1 MPPIL
6 KRLLTYQDISLY
18 YLVMRKLHQHF
29 RGFCGEEESRGER
42 HRDDKHRG
50 GFGFF
55 GGGRHGFR
63 GGRGGPVRFFGAGD
77 LRYVILQQ
85 IAEKPSHGYEIIK
98 SIQERLG
105 GAYAPSPGVV
115 YPMLTMLEEM
125 GHATVVTDGAR
136 KLYTI
141 TEEGSKSLAENK
153 AMVDAIFARMNRARS
168 EQGGDRSPQIERAVE
183 NFRMALRMKKG
194 PLTTEQIHAIT
205 DIIDA
210 AAKQIERA

>member
-1 MPPIL
+1 M
-6 KRLLTYQDISLY
+6 
-18 YLVMRKLHQHF
+18 
-29 RGFCGEEESRGER
+29 
-42 HRDDKHRG
+42 
-50 GFGFF
+50 
-55 GGGRHGFR
+55 
-63 GGRGGPVRFFGAGD
+63 RFFGAGD

-105 GAYAPSPGVV
+105 GTYAPSPGVV

-125 GHATVVTDGAR
+125 GHATVVAEGAR

-141 TEEGSKSLAENK
+141 TDEGRKSLAENK
-153 AMVDAIFARMNRARS
+153 AAVDAIFARMDHVRG
-168 EQGGDRSPQIERAVE
+168 EQGSFRSPQIERAVE
-183 NFRMALRMKKG
+183 NFRMALRMKRG
-194 PLTTEQIHAIT
+194 SLTTEQIHAIT

>member
-1 MPPIL
+1 
-6 KRLLTYQDISLY
+6 
-18 YLVMRKLHQHF
+18 MRKLHQHF
-29 RGFCGEEESRGER
+29 RGLCGEEEGRGER

-50 GFGFF
+50 GFGDF

-63 GGRGGPVRFFGAGD
+63 GGRGGPMRFFGAGD

-105 GAYAPSPGVV
+105 GTYAPSPGVV

-125 GHATVVTDGAR
+125 GHATVVSEGAR

-153 AMVDAIFARMNRARS
+153 AMVDALFARMDHVRS
-168 EQGGDRSPQIERAVE
+168 EQGSDRSPQIERAVE

-194 PLTTEQIHAIT
+194 PLTTEQVHAIT

-210 AAKQIERA
+210 AAKQIERV

>member
-1 MPPIL
+1 M
-6 KRLLTYQDISLY
+6 RLFGSGDL
-18 YLVMRKLHQHF
+18 
-29 RGFCGEEESRGER
+29 RG
-42 HRDDKHRG
+42 
-50 GFGFF
+50 
-55 GGGRHGFR
+55 
-63 GGRGGPVRFFGAGD
+63 A

-125 GHATVVTDGAR
+125 GHATVVTEGAR

-141 TEEGSKSLAENK
+141 TDEGSKSLAENK
-153 AMVDAIFARMNRARS
+153 VMVDAIYARMDQARR
-168 EQGGDRSPQIERAVE
+168 EQGVDRSPQIERAVE
-183 NFRMALRMKKG
+183 NFRMALRMKTG
-194 PLTTEQIHAIT
+194 SLTTEQIHAIT

-210 AAKQIERA
+210 AAKQIERT

>member
-1 MPPIL
+1 
-6 KRLLTYQDISLY
+6 
-18 YLVMRKLHQHF
+18 MRM
-29 RGFCGEEESRGER
+29 
-42 HRDDKHRG
+42 
-50 GFGFF
+50 FG
-55 GGGRHGFR
+55 
-63 GGRGGPVRFFGAGD
+63 PGD

-85 IAEKPSHGYEIIK
+85 ISEKPSHGYEIIK

-125 GHATVVTDGAR
+125 GHATVVTEGAR

-141 TEEGSKSLAENK
+141 TEDGSKSLAENK
-153 AMVDAIFARMNRARS
+153 AMVDLIFARMDRMRG
-168 EQGGDRSPQIERAVE
+168 EQSNDRPPQIARAVE
-183 NFRMALRMKKG
+183 NFRMALRMKTG

-205 DIIDA
+205 DIVDA

>member
-1 MPPIL
+1 
-6 KRLLTYQDISLY
+6 
-18 YLVMRKLHQHF
+18 MRTHFAYF
-29 RGFCGEEESRGER
+29 RGFHGREEGRGER
-42 HRDDKHRG
+42 QREDRHCGGRG
-50 GFGFF
+50 EF

-63 GGRGGPVRFFGAGD
+63 GGRGGPLRFFGAGD
-77 LRYVILQQ
+77 LRYVILQL
-85 IAEKPSHGYEIIK
+85 ISEKPSHGYEIIK

-105 GAYAPSPGVV
+105 GTYAPSPGVV

-125 GHATVVTDGAR
+125 GHATVVTEGTR

-141 TEEGSKSLAENK
+141 TEEGSKALAENK
-153 AMVDAIFARMNRARS
+153 AQVDALFARMDQVRG
-168 EQGGDRSPQIERAVE
+168 EQGGDRAQQIERAVA

-194 PLTTEQIHAIT
+194 PLTEEQIHAIT